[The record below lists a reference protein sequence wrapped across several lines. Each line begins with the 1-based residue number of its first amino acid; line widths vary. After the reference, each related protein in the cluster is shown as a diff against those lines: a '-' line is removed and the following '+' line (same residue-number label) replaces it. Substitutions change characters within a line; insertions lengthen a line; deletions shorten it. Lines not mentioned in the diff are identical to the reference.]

1 VAVFFDDYFAST
13 AMVFEKR
20 EWLHGEEVRAKT
32 AVLKQAILHTFKS
45 SETFKRIKNFSVKI
59 KAQF

>member
-1 VAVFFDDYFAST
+1 VAVFFDDFFASR
-13 AMVFEKR
+13 AMVFAKR
-20 EWLHGEEVRAKT
+20 EWLHCEEIQAKT

-45 SETFKRIKNFSVKI
+45 SKTLKNKELSVKI

>member
-1 VAVFFDDYFAST
+1 MTVLFDDYFASS
-13 AMVFEKR
+13 AVVFAKR

-45 SETFKRIKNFSVKI
+45 SETLKNKELFCKN
-59 KAQF
+59 